1 MNGVGKSTL
10 LRSIGLSIL
19 TARAFGY
26 CYCDEATLPFVPV
39 FSSIQIED
47 SLAKMESLYMA
58 EIRRGEHF
66 LSVIERTQNVVFI
79 LDEIFRGTNNIE
91 SVAVTT
97 AVVSQLAAKSMVV
110 MSSHNLVLA
119 PLLESRLKAIRIVSN
134 SANILAI
141 ESGVLVETNGI
152 NMMKKYNISDNV
164 IENAKLIHEW
174 YAGYMLTPNEFPKLD

>member
-1 MNGVGKSTL
+1 
-10 LRSIGLSIL
+10 
-19 TARAFGY
+19 
-26 CYCDEATLPFVPV
+26 V